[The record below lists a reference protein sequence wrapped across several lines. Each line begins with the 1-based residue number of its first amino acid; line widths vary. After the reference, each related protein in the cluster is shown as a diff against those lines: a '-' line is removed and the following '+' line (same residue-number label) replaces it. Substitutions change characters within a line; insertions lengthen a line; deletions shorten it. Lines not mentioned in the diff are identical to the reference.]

1 MADHER
7 DPTPDAKFGET
18 LTASAHVPGDG
29 PGNIPGNVPGDVPVD
44 GAPTAGAGHPIDEIA
59 ALTVSLE
66 DGSLA
71 QHPGPAL
78 LLEKGGGVLAHN
90 LSATSIAFNYR
101 HDGLPGLTTMVDA
114 VSSGA
119 GPQTFKLDDPDIAST
134 LDFALMPVA
143 DGRGVLVLGRDVSL
157 DQNLRSALIDSRQ
170 RYKDLTEISSDF
182 AWETGEKGQFVF
194 VSAAGALGYETDDL
208 VGRASDEFLA
218 SDRTM
223 AMFNPFMTQE
233 PVQAVEVRFRRYD
246 GQTAILEAAAA
257 PLHDVD
263 GKWRGARGVCRD
275 VTEAR
280 KRDAALNKAR
290 NRERLTA
297 FIVDAIRD
305 EIEPDQM
312 LAAAAQSAQR
322 ALDADGVALFQI
334 VPGSGLTES
343 QSIGEALDA
352 ALMEEA
358 RELVTNQRSAVVVE
372 NDNGSVLAHQLS
384 YHKEMNGAVMLWRRS
399 NRGAWDDEERSLL
412 SDLSGQFGIAIR
424 QAEAHNHLRVLSST
438 DAMTGLMNRRSFNEA
453 LSARLDDAGDGR
465 TGVLVYVDLD
475 NFKLV
480 NDVRGHQTGDQALI
494 HLARLLKDQAG
505 PEDLVARLGGDEF
518 ALWLENETTDTV
530 GARAERILE
539 DGKAL
544 REYSGSPEKQVGLSI
559 GMAVRE
565 AGSGE
570 SMEAL
575 IERADGVMYEIKHGG
590 KGWYRIAASA
600 IEGGPKVGPES
611 GPEVGPES
619 GAEVGAEADRADGV
633 EKHR

>member
-1 MADHER
+1 MSDQGR
-7 DPTPDAKFGET
+7 DPVAGPEVDDEADASDAFV
-18 LTASAHVPGDG
+18 ASSV
-29 PGNIPGNVPGDVPVD
+29 
-44 GAPTAGAGHPIDEIA
+44 DEIA
-59 ALTVSLE
+59 ALIASIE
-66 DGSLA
+66 GGSLS

-78 LLEKGGGVLAHN
+78 LVETDGQVLAHN
-90 LSATSIAFNYR
+90 LSGTPIAFYYR
-101 HDGLPGLTTMVDA
+101 REGLPGLTTMVDA

-119 GPQTFKLDDPDIAST
+119 GAQTFKLDDPDIAST
-134 LDFALMPVA
+134 LDFALMPVSG
-143 DGRGVLVLGRDVSL
+143 GRGVLVLGRDVSL
-157 DQNLRSALIDSRQ
+157 DQNLRAALIDSRQ

-208 VGRASDEFLA
+208 VGRGSDEFLVA
-218 SDRTM
+218 DRAM
-223 AMFNPFMTQE
+223 ALFNPFMTQE
-233 PVQAVEVRFRRYD
+233 PVQAVEVRFRRHD
-246 GQTAILEAAAA
+246 GQPAILEAAAA
-257 PLHDVD
+257 PLHDE
-263 GKWRGARGVCRD
+263 GGEWRGARGVCRD

-305 EIEPDQM
+305 EVEPDQM

-334 VPGSGLTES
+334 MPGSGLTES
-343 QSIGEALDA
+343 QSIGAAIDA
-352 ALMEEA
+352 DLLGQA
-358 RELVTNQRSAVVVE
+358 RELVTNEPSAVVVRNE
-372 NDNGSVLAHQLS
+372 SGSVLATQLS
-384 YHKEMNGAVMLWRRS
+384 YHKAMNGAVMLWRRAG
-399 NRGAWDDEERSLL
+399 RGAWDDDERALL
-412 SDLSGQFGIAIR
+412 GDLSGQFGIAIR

-438 DAMTGLMNRRSFNEA
+438 DAMTGLLNRRAFDEA
-453 LSARLDDAGDGR
+453 LSARLGDAADGR

-494 HLARLLKDQAG
+494 HLARLLKEQAG
-505 PEDLVARLGGDEF
+505 PGDLVARLGGDEF
-518 ALWLENETTDTV
+518 ALWLEDETTETA

-544 REYSGSPEKQVGLSI
+544 RTYSGSPEKQVGLSI

-570 SMEAL
+570 SLKAL
-575 IERADGVMYEIKHGG
+575 IERADGVMYEIKHGS
-590 KGWYRIAASA
+590 KGWYRIAESA
-600 IEGGPKVGPES
+600 V
-611 GPEVGPES
+611 
-619 GAEVGAEADRADGV
+619 EADRTADTIADKTDGV